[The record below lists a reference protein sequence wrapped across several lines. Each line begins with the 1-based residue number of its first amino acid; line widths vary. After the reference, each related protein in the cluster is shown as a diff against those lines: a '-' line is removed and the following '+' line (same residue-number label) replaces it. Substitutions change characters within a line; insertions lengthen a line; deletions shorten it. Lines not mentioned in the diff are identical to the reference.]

1 MTAARMPI
9 GPPLVASA
17 ILAIAA
23 VGTWWWRSTVFHA
36 RAAAIIKEEPW
47 QHVKE
52 HYPEPK
58 DSAQLPALSSETVEA
73 MVHANPFDATR
84 RLIPAAEGAAAEG
97 GASQI
102 APPSAPQFVYK
113 GLVTLGTKRRGIVE
127 DTTIH
132 KTYFLE
138 VGQEVTGFKVLDIAE
153 NRVLLSHLKTNE
165 EIVVSVSEKKS
176 P

>member
-1 MTAARMPI
+1 MTAVRMPI
-9 GPPLVASA
+9 GPPLAAS
-17 ILAIAA
+17 IMLAIAA
-23 VGTWWWRSTVFHA
+23 IGTWWWRSTVFHTHVTA
-36 RAAAIIKEEPW
+36 VKEEPW

-52 HYPEPK
+52 QYPEPA
-58 DSAQLPALSSETVEA
+58 DAAQLPALSPETIDAV
-73 MVHANPFDATR
+73 VHANPFDATR
-84 RLIPAAEGAAAEG
+84 RSVPATEG
-97 GASQI
+97 GGANAGPAEP
-102 APPSAPQFVYK
+102 APPSKPQFVYK

-153 NRVLLSHLKTNE
+153 NRVLLSNLKTNE
-165 EIVVSVSEKKS
+165 EVVVSVSEKKS